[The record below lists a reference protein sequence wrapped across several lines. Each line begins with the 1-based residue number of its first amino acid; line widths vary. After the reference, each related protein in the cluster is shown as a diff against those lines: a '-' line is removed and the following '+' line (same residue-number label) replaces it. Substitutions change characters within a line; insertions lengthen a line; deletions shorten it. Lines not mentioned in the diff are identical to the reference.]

1 MAASREQFQHQ
12 HVFVKRAGWE
22 GWDEIGSLQRRSELV
37 SYEILKEQ
45 GCTPGYFF
53 VKGMKNADQKRAK
66 KANHRAT
73 PKVKKRR
80 KVLG

>member
-1 MAASREQFQHQ
+1 MIWNRLPKSI
-12 HVFVKRAGWE
+12 FVGANALKLGIQDAVAHFNN
-22 GWDEIGSLQRRSELV
+22 GSEAV
-37 SYEILKEQ
+37 IEILKEQ

-53 VKGMKNADQKRAK
+53 VMGMKNADQKRAK